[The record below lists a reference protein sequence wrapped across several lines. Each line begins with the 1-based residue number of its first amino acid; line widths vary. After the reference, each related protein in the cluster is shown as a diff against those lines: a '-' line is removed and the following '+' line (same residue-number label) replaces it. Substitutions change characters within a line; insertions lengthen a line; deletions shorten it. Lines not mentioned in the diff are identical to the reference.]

1 MVAQLVGEYSATL
14 VHSEDRHH
22 HFALEPRPTRDLDP
36 EFVALHRTITE
47 RNARILYR
55 GTDVANYNEPK
66 GRWRNTVDRHPGPG
80 EAPSLPRLVKPYR
93 QPAAGC
99 LTGTL
104 AGGKEI
110 IARAGFP
117 AFMSWISCS
126 RAPRIR
132 STTPL
137 ITSSSAGASE
147 ASSQPRLNDKKYL
160 RLKAR

>member
-1 MVAQLVGEYSATL
+1 L
-14 VHSEDRHH
+14 
-22 HFALEPRPTRDLDP
+22 
-36 EFVALHRTITE
+36 
-47 RNARILYR
+47 
-55 GTDVANYNEPK
+55 
-66 GRWRNTVDRHPGPG
+66 
-80 EAPSLPRLVKPYR
+80 RLVKPHH

-126 RAPRIR
+126 MAPRIR

-137 ITSSSAGASE
+137 MTSSSAGANGGCSGGGY
-147 ASSQPRLNDKKYL
+147 APFFFSMSFIMSISILV
-160 RLKAR
+160 ARKLALAD